1 MSHSLPHCNTKK
13 SAIAGP
19 GAALT
24 CASYGATVEDL
35 LVKDGDGAGTL
46 P

>member
-1 MSHSLPHCNTKK
+1 MSNSLPHCKTEKP
-13 SAIAGP
+13 AIAEP

-24 CASYGATVEDL
+24 CASLEATVEDL
-35 LVKDGDGAGTL
+35 LVEDGDGAGTL